1 MSKSKKG
8 KGNEKIKAVLG
19 ILGFLFLYAII
30 EAYILPLNPEIFIQN
45 WGIGVVGIIVFS
57 TLYLINIEKF
67 LFRPKKLWF
76 FMIMVSLCWLI
87 KDWADFIMFMR
98 GG

>member
-30 EAYILPLNPEIFIQN
+30 EAYIL
-45 WGIGVVGIIVFS
+45 
-57 TLYLINIEKF
+57 
-67 LFRPKKLWF
+67 